1 MTATTGEEF
10 KRQTDRTRQW
20 TMLATYSVNDVTFGR
35 VFPLV
40 RPHRA
45 AAGTATTAAGLG
57 RDAATSITP
66 LELKTAEGNR
76 SIGHY
81 KTAA

>member
-1 MTATTGEEF
+1 MTAKEGEEC

-45 AAGTATTAAGLG
+45 AAGTAATAADLG
-57 RDAATSITP
+57 RDAATSITQ

-76 SIGHY
+76 STVRC
-81 KTAA
+81 KAAA

>member
-1 MTATTGEEF
+1 
-10 KRQTDRTRQW
+10 
-20 TMLATYSVNDVTFGR
+20 MLATYSVNDVTFGR

-45 AAGTATTAAGLG
+45 AAGTAATAADLG
-57 RDAATSITP
+57 RDAATSITQ

-76 SIGHY
+76 STVRC
-81 KTAA
+81 KAAA

>member
-1 MTATTGEEF
+1 
-10 KRQTDRTRQW
+10 
-20 TMLATYSVNDVTFGR
+20 MLATYSVNDVTFGR

-45 AAGTATTAAGLG
+45 AAGTAATAADLG
-57 RDAATSITP
+57 RDAATSITQ

-76 SIGHY
+76 CIGHC